1 MRRLVLPVDGS
12 GRGRIGLG
20 TAALGRPAY
29 LTTGHGE
36 DLRGRT
42 SIAAMAT
49 NASEVFDLAHELGV
63 RYIDTAR
70 SYGRAEEFLASWLD
84 DRGHDDVFVA
94 SKWGYEYVG
103 GWRIDAAVHETKDH
117 SVDAFRRQLAETR
130 ALLGD
135 RLGLYQIHSVTPE
148 SSALEDRQLL
158 DELAGLRTDG
168 VAIGL
173 STSGPHQADVLRRA
187 AAIEVDGAPLFDA
200 AQVTWNLLEQSTTP
214 VLRELAD
221 EGLTIIV
228 KEAMA
233 NGRLSSVGDRV
244 DVTGG
249 AEDPPEAVALA
260 AALTRPFADVVL
272 SGALTTDQLRNNLVA
287 LNTTI
292 DPALLDRAAMDP
304 EEYWSQRAGRDW
316 T

>member
-1 MRRLVLPVDGS
+1 
-12 GRGRIGLG
+12 
-20 TAALGRPAY
+20 
-29 LTTGHGE
+29 
-36 DLRGRT
+36 
-42 SIAAMAT
+42 MAT